1 MAFRRS
7 ARNRQINEVN
17 MTPLMDLTFLL
28 LITFMITFP
37 LIEQGIPL
45 KLPQGKAKELDDS
58 AKASVSVDAN
68 GKVYVDEL
76 EVELDM
82 VGPMLKERL
91 AAQPELTVLVRAD
104 EGLAYGKV
112 VAVLRELHA
121 AEVTRR
127 VRVRGQGGQGL
138 GAKVSR
144 VWVKTLTVPA
154 SDLDPSRNGAATRS
168 VRSWSLR
175 VEAPEVEVVIY
186 KGFVGSVPDCSSL
199 PCKSDVAI
207 ILISVIP
214 FVPAFTLSL
223 SVAGFRQ
230 SPVS

>member
-7 ARNRQINEVN
+7 ARGSRQIHEVN

-112 VAVLRELHA
+112 VAVLRELHE
-121 AEVTRR
+121 AEVTRLAL
-127 VRVRGQGGQGL
+127 VTSPDAAG
-138 GAKVSR
+138 GAK
-144 VWVKTLTVPA
+144 
-154 SDLDPSRNGAATRS
+154 DGAAGKEPR
-168 VRSWSLR
+168 
-175 VEAPEVEVVIY
+175 
-186 KGFVGSVPDCSSL
+186 
-199 PCKSDVAI
+199 
-207 ILISVIP
+207 
-214 FVPAFTLSL
+214 
-223 SVAGFRQ
+223 
-230 SPVS
+230 